1 MGQLVTI
8 KELSE
13 QTGFKAS
20 KIRRWT
26 KKGILT
32 PVSKS
37 EDDGKSYLYHIDCV
51 RIKTDIVK
59 RIIIDFSLEAI
70 GARFLKVFG
79 SRNSILIDELQQT
92 QNHSDL
98 VRKYTQMVRTLEL

>member
-51 RIKTDIVK
+51 RIKTGIVK

-70 GARFLKVFG
+70 GARFQKVFG
-79 SRNSILIDELQQT
+79 RRNSNLLEELQRT

-98 VRKYTQMVRTLEL
+98 VRKYTEMVRVLEP